1 MKTDWLSDTR
11 EKKDTSV
18 NIKKIRKVILQAPRP
33 QFPEKR
39 AAPRR
44 TMTGAAALR
53 LIRVL

>member
-18 NIKKIRKVILQAPRP
+18 NIKKIRKVIVQAPRP
-33 QFPEKR
+33 QFPEKW